1 MFGKKFYV
9 MMVGILVM
17 AALLVAC
24 GDATPTT
31 APAATTA
38 ASNTSA
44 TTAASGNGAATSGT
58 PSVAGATA
66 ISPLPEA
73 LKQAAQAYS
82 AGVPNGKL
90 EAFKVGDAAS
100 KVKTSVTDSFKKD
113 GWSVQTATIPASAT
127 APLESQGYFFLYFL
141 KGGKV
146 ATVVG
151 YPGTVASALGASV
164 GANDTLYLLITGG
177 N

>member
-1 MFGKKFYV
+1 MFGKKLYV
-9 MMVGILVM
+9 MVIGILVM

-24 GDATPTT
+24 GDSTPTT
-31 APAATTA
+31 APAATTVA
-38 ASNTSA
+38 GA
-44 TTAASGNGAATSGT
+44 TTASSGNGATAGGT
-58 PSVAGATA
+58 PSVAGASA

-100 KVKTSVTDSFKKD
+100 KVKGTVTDSFKKD
-113 GWSVQTATIPASAT
+113 GWSEQTATIPSSAT

-151 YPGTVASALGASV
+151 YPGSVASALGASV
-164 GANDTLYLLITGG
+164 GANDTLYLVITGG